1 MTIPEGH
8 RASFGGTSNCV
19 KGMAMQRP
27 GWATQFGLF
36 MAAIPALASWAFSG
50 CGTTEQQVST
60 FVRDAAVSGP
70 LFSPPINPVSEK
82 SPNTVTLSASMSGMR
97 KSLLEGV
104 IVGSEPGKSDW
115 LYSYDT
121 VQLSGGGVAIKKQ
134 IPQYNLSWKQP
145 RFSAGLNC
153 DVAWRSVALSFGG
166 SLSTSSGYTLY
177 GWSAGIGLFS
187 SELSNVRARLDLGIF
202 GQNLHYNA
210 RSVAITTTTTS
221 WIFGGSSTTVDTT
234 FYHDATNESS
244 IGYYGSIILNSAFTS
259 SPVNFFLQGSLVSQP
274 ILHYKPYTKTTVNW
288 LMFVPLESTD
298 SRGEVSTD
306 ALLLG
311 ITPGI
316 YMEPSKS
323 LIVVAGVR
331 CLFDVSETFTGETSV
346 IMPFVQVGLRT
357 GL

>member
-1 MTIPEGH
+1 
-8 RASFGGTSNCV
+8 
-19 KGMAMQRP
+19 MQPQDR
-27 GWATQFGLF
+27 TRQFGLF
-36 MAAIPALASWAFSG
+36 IAAILTLASWTLSG
-50 CGTTEQQVST
+50 CGTTEQQVT
-60 FVRDAAVSGP
+60 TYVRDAAVSGP
-70 LFSPPINPVSEK
+70 LFSPPVNPVSEK
-82 SPNTVTLSASMSGMR
+82 SSNTFTLSASMAGMR
-97 KSLLEGV
+97 KSLLQGV
-104 IVGSEPGKSDW
+104 IAGSEPGKSDW

-121 VQLSGGGVAIKKQ
+121 VRLSGGGVTVKRQ

-153 DVAWRSVALSFGG
+153 DVAWKSVALSFGG
-166 SLSTSSGYTLY
+166 TLASSDAYTLY

-187 SELSNVRARLDLGIF
+187 SEASNVRARLDLGLF
-202 GQNLHYNA
+202 GQNLRYDA

-221 WIFGGSSTTVDTT
+221 WIFGGSSTSVDTT
-234 FYHDATNESS
+234 FYHDATKESS
-244 IGYYGSIILNSAFTS
+244 IGYYGTITLNSAFAS

-274 ILHYKPYTKTTVNW
+274 ILHYKPYTKTTLNW
-288 LMFVPLESTD
+288 LMFLPLESTD

-323 LIVVAGVR
+323 LIIVAGVR

-346 IMPFVQVGLRT
+346 IMPFVQIGLRT